1 MYTCL
6 LCIPMKR
13 FENEVRSGNAEIS
26 KLRACFFF
34 YGSLFLLTEPK
45 FHSRLTLS
53 SNNSRSKPHTP
64 NKFHIFGIVRT
75 SAFRW
80 TYPGFFSLS
89 KFRGTSVLW
98 EKVFFCIFAWPHR
111 ENFQVAADR
120 TILTPAGFPIAHLKA
135 YALRFSGNIWKMSVV
150 LKLGVP
156 ALPEV
161 SWSGFVSKKNAVL
174 KALFFGENPRSD
186 WLRPN
191 VDLPLKG
198 RVTLPKR
205 LNFRKSSKRPVTPP
219 PSFSENHVAEF
230 FQNSWPKYST

>member
-1 MYTCL
+1 MATLKFQNYG
-6 LCIPMKR
+6 R
-13 FENEVRSGNAEIS
+13 G
-26 KLRACFFF
+26 FFF

-45 FHSRLTLS
+45 FHSRLTLR

-98 EKVFFCIFAWPHR
+98 EKAFFCIFAWPHR
-111 ENFQVAADR
+111 ENFQVAANR
-120 TILTPAGFPIAHLKA
+120 TILTPEGFPIAHLKA

-161 SWSGFVSKKNAVL
+161 SWSRTMTAKMSVFRP
-174 KALFFGENPRSD
+174 LF
-186 WLRPN
+186 W
-191 VDLPLKG
+191 
-198 RVTLPKR
+198 
-205 LNFRKSSKRPVTPP
+205 RKSLFWLTSTKCWPP
-219 PSFSENHVAEF
+219 LNIHHWKAPLESFHMVF
-230 FQNSWPKYST
+230 F